1 MNIPI
6 GEVVEKLK
14 AYEEIK
20 AGDEVIYNNTIICAV
35 LTPETDNRYASIV
48 DGCGKHYFADHRE
61 LKKTGKHYDHIEQLL
76 AEMRVAE
83 PKTGKWK
90 NIVEGIEYAC
100 GTCDTCGMRIPMAY
114 KYYEYCP
121 HCGMKNEVEHDE

>member
-1 MNIPI
+1 MNDLISRRDAIDILRQMP
-6 GEVVEKLK
+6 L
-14 AYEEIK
+14 
-20 AGDEVIYNNTIICAV
+20 
-35 LTPETDNRYASIV
+35 V
-48 DGCGKHYFADHRE
+48 DGVHDVMLINKAVAMVE
-61 LKKTGKHYDHIEQLL
+61 LMLL
-76 AEMRVAE
+76 PHAE

-100 GTCDTCGMRIPMAY
+100 GTCDTCGMRMPMVY